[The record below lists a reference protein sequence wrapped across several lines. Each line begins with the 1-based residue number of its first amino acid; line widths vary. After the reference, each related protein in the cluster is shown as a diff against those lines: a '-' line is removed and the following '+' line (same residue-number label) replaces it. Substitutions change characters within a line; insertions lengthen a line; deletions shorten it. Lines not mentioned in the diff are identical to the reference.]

1 MFSTYHY
8 ETDAEVF
15 KFIQITDPHLFK
27 DEKEELLG
35 VNTLQSLQQVV
46 SEIQQQDF
54 DYDIVLATGDIV
66 QESSDE
72 SYQHFCRAVAPLKKP
87 VFWIPGNHDFQ
98 PKMFDILN
106 QETQNICSKKHILV
120 GKNWHILLLDSQVFG
135 VPHGLLSAY
144 QMDWLVSKLKDYSE
158 RYALIVLHH
167 HILPTNSAWLDQHN
181 LRNAHELANAL
192 SPFTNK
198 VKGILHGHIHQ
209 QVDSYWHGYKIMSTP
224 STCIQFKPD
233 NNTFCLDSLQPGWR
247 EVCLHSDGRIE
258 TQVKRIQHKQFLP
271 NMNEEGY

>member
-1 MFSTYHY
+1 MFGSYHY
-8 ETDAEVF
+8 DTEAEVF

-35 VNTLQSLQQVV
+35 INTLQSFQQVIT
-46 SEIQQQDF
+46 EIQQQDF
-54 DYDIVLATGDIV
+54 DYDFVLATGDIV
-66 QESSDE
+66 QESADE
-72 SYQHFCRAVAPLKKP
+72 SYHHFCRAVKPLGKQ

-106 QETQNICSKKHILV
+106 QERGNISSKKHILV
-120 GKNWHILLLDSQVFG
+120 GKNWQILLLDSQVFG
-135 VPHGLLSAY
+135 VPHGFLSPY
-144 QMDWLVSKLKDYSE
+144 QIDWLISKLKDHPN

-181 LRNAHELANAL
+181 LRNAHELAYAL
-192 SPFTNK
+192 SSFAN

-209 QVDSYWHGYKIMSTP
+209 QVDSYWNGYQIMATP

-233 NNTFCLDSLQPGWR
+233 NNTFALDILQPGWR
-247 EVCLHSDGRIE
+247 EVCLHPDGRIE
-258 TQVKRIQHKQFLP
+258 TQVKRIQQKQFFP
-271 NMNEEGY
+271 NMNEDGY